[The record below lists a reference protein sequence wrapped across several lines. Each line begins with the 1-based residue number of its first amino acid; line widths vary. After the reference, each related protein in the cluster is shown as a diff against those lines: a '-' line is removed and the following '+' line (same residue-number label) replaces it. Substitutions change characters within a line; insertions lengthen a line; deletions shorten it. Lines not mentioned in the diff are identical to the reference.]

1 MTDSK
6 RGFSE
11 LWEILFSCPEKEAA
25 NGRTGHAKSVIHF
38 LKTKP
43 DLNQRMLY
51 CIRGDTLKERIL
63 IIEDET
69 AIQTILAELLT
80 DAGYDVEAAGDG
92 VEGITKFKE
101 QEYSLVLLDIMMPK
115 ISGYAVCEMIR
126 RESDVPV
133 IMLTALDEEEAQ
145 IKAFELKVDDYI
157 TKPFSV
163 KLVLLRVEAVLRR
176 MKEKE
181 SSEHEAI
188 LGSQNIRMDRTSR
201 KVSVYGKEVALTH
214 KEYELLELFMLHP
227 GQVFSREHLLDR
239 VWGYEIACEEKTVNI
254 HIMNL
259 RKKLGIDVIETVR
272 GVGYRFGK

>member
-1 MTDSK
+1 M
-6 RGFSE
+6 
-11 LWEILFSCPEKEAA
+11 
-25 NGRTGHAKSVIHF
+25 
-38 LKTKP
+38 
-43 DLNQRMLY
+43 
-51 CIRGDTLKERIL
+51 KERIL

-80 DAGYDVEAAGDG
+80 DAGYDVEVAGDG
-92 VEGITKFKE
+92 LEGITKFKE

-133 IMLTALDEEEAQ
+133 IMLTALDEEAAQ

-176 MKEKE
+176 MKEKQ
-181 SSEHEAI
+181 SSEHETI
-188 LGSQNIRMDRTSR
+188 LSGENIQMDRTSR
-201 KVSVYGKEVALTH
+201 KVPVYGKEVALTH

-239 VWGYEIACEEKTVNI
+239 VWGYEIVCEEKTVNI

-272 GVGYRFGK
+272 GVGYRFVK

>member
-1 MTDSK
+1 M
-6 RGFSE
+6 
-11 LWEILFSCPEKEAA
+11 
-25 NGRTGHAKSVIHF
+25 
-38 LKTKP
+38 
-43 DLNQRMLY
+43 
-51 CIRGDTLKERIL
+51 KERIL

-80 DAGYDVEAAGDG
+80 DAGYDVEVAGDG
-92 VEGITKFKE
+92 LEGITKFKE

-133 IMLTALDEEEAQ
+133 IMLTALDEEAAQ

-176 MKEKE
+176 MKEKQ
-181 SSEHEAI
+181 SSEHETI
-188 LGSQNIRMDRTSR
+188 LSGENIQMDRTSR

-239 VWGYEIACEEKTVNI
+239 VWGYEIVCEEKTVNI

-272 GVGYRFGK
+272 GVGYRFVK